1 MPPRLSLSIL
11 AGVLGV
17 VFLGVALLS
26 ATPAAAMCEPGDF
39 VCRKF
44 SNSAETKRQS
54 SSRSQSRARSA
65 PRAKT
70 RTTAPVVAK
79 APVPE
84 ELPET
89 ENPVRTTMAGPIVLS
104 PAPVQVTTL
113 SPGSIEEAPKDLS
126 TLVFGSNDRIESAT
140 AVCQAAKH
148 SLRRVDCTLAMH
160 RLALTSGIG
169 NGCLATL
176 KVRAIELA
184 KDASGRWRHEEAI
197 ALCGGRLIRETEFFP
212 VAVNGQPQFALR
224 ERYEMIG
231 GNQDCAAPYLAT
243 RRPLDREFMP
253 LGHER
258 TQQLSCGTVTAR

>member
-11 AGVLGV
+11 SGVLGV
-17 VFLGVALLS
+17 VFMS

-39 VCRKF
+39 ACRKF
-44 SNSAETKRQS
+44 SNSANAKPK
-54 SSRSQSRARSA
+54 RARRPQNRTRSTRR
-65 PRAKT
+65 PRT

-84 ELPET
+84 ELQET
-89 ENPVRTTMAGPIVLS
+89 ESPVRTTMAGPIVLS

-140 AVCQAAKH
+140 AVCRPTKH
-148 SLRRVDCTLAMH
+148 SLRRVNCTLAMH
-160 RLALTSGIG
+160 RLALTSGSG

-184 KDASGRWRHEEAI
+184 KDTSGRWRHEEAI

-212 VAVNGQPQFALR
+212 VALNGQPQFALR

-243 RRPLDREFMP
+243 RRPLDRTFMP

-258 TQQLSCGTVTAR
+258 TQKLACGAVTAR